1 MTSNATFVIVGA
13 SLTGAKAAE
22 HLRAEGFE
30 GRIVLIGAENDL
42 PYERPPL
49 SKDYLRGEAEAAS
62 AFVHDQAYYDD
73 NAIELRLGTTV
84 ESINTDT
91 RTVAA
96 AGMEPLQYDKL
107 LIATGSAPRRLGL
120 PGADLPGVHYLRTLE
135 DSTRLHD
142 ALATAKRLAVVG
154 AGWIGSEV
162 AASAR
167 QMGVEVTLID
177 MAQTPIQAVVGPE
190 VGAVFADLHRDH
202 GVDLRMNET
211 IESFLGT
218 DRVTGV
224 RTGSGDIDADLVVVG
239 VGAAPRAELAE
250 AAGLAV
256 DNGIVADEFLQTAV
270 DGVYAAGDVVS
281 AKNLG
286 IGKHLRVEHWAN
298 AGVQGELAAKNMLGR
313 PTPYDNVPFFF
324 SDQYDLGLE
333 YCGYPSPWDRVV
345 FRGDPAS
352 REFIAFWLAKDRVVA
367 AMNVNIWDVNDTLQ
381 DIIRADRPADDARLS
396 DPELPLDEV
405 LAK

>member
-1 MTSNATFVIVGA
+1 MPSNETFVIVGA

-22 HLRAEGFE
+22 HLRTEGFD
-30 GRIVLIGAENDL
+30 GRIVLIGAESDL

-49 SKDYLRGEAEAAS
+49 SKDYLRGEVDASS
-62 AFVHDQAYYDD
+62 AFVHEQAYYDD
-73 NAIELRLGTTV
+73 NNIDLRLGTTV
-84 ESINTDT
+84 ETINTDT

-96 AGMEPLQYDKL
+96 AGMEPVEYDKL
-107 LIATGSAPRRLGL
+107 LIATGAQPRRLNL
-120 PGADLPGVHYLRTLE
+120 PGSDLPGIHYLRTLE

-142 ALATAKRLAVVG
+142 ALGSAKRLAVVG

-177 MAQTPIQAVVGPE
+177 MAQTPLQAVVGPE

-202 GVDLRMNET
+202 EVDLRLGET

-218 DRVTGV
+218 DRITGV
-224 RTGSGDIDADLVVVG
+224 RTGSGDIEADLVVVG
-239 VGAAPRAELAE
+239 VGATPRVELAE

-298 AGVQGELAAKNMLGR
+298 AGVQGELAAKNMLGK

-333 YCGYPSPWDRVV
+333 YCGYPTPWDRVV

-367 AMNVNIWDVNDTLQ
+367 AMNVNIWDVNDALQ
-381 DIIRADRPADDARLS
+381 EIIKAARPADDARLA
-396 DPELPLDEV
+396 DPLVPLDEV

>member
-1 MTSNATFVIVGA
+1 MSSNSTFVIVGA

-22 HLRAEGFE
+22 HLRTEGFD
-30 GRIVLIGAENDL
+30 GRIVLIGAETEL

-49 SKDYLRGEAEAAS
+49 SKDFLRGESEASS
-62 AFVHDQAYYDD
+62 ALVHDQAFYDD
-73 NAIELRLGTTV
+73 NNIELRLGIRV
-84 ESINTDT
+84 ETINTTT

-96 AGMEPLQYDKL
+96 TGMDPIEYDKL
-107 LIATGSAPRRLGL
+107 LIATGARSRKLNL
-120 PGADLPGVHYLRTLE
+120 PGADLPGVHYLRSLD
-135 DSTRLHD
+135 DSRKLHD
-142 ALATAKRLAVVG
+142 ALGTAKRLAVVG

-177 MAQTPIQAVVGPE
+177 MASTPIQAVVGPE
-190 VGAVFADLHRDH
+190 VGAVFADLHREH
-202 GVDLRMNET
+202 GVDLRFNET

-224 RTGSGDIDADLVVVG
+224 RTGSGDIHADLVVVG
-239 VGAAPRAELAE
+239 VGATPRVELAE
-250 AAGLAV
+250 AAGLTV
-256 DNGIVADEFLQTAV
+256 DNGIVTDEFLQTAI

-298 AGVQGELAAKNMLGR
+298 AGVHGELAAKNMLGK
-313 PTPYDNVPFFF
+313 PTAYENVPFFF

-333 YCGYPSPWDRVV
+333 YCGYPTPWDRVV
-345 FRGDPAS
+345 YRGDPAT

-367 AMNVNIWDVNDTLQ
+367 AMNVNVWDVNDALQ
-381 DIIRADRPADDARLS
+381 AIISADKAADDARLA
-396 DPELPLDEV
+396 DPDVPLDEV
-405 LAK
+405 LAR